1 MCSCALFAYCLP
13 SCMCAVVTFAFDEH
27 AHHLIVINNFGPV
40 VGDMHARILSLILK
54 LTSVETDLRTKT
66 RSFSI

>member
-1 MCSCALFAYCLP
+1 
-13 SCMCAVVTFAFDEH
+13 MCAVVTFAFDEH

-66 RSFSI
+66 RSFSV